1 MVDLYLNHKFLG
13 YKDSYNYYEI
23 DVDKILLLRKSDTE
37 YLLDIMMKIK

>member
-23 DVDKILLLRKSDTE
+23 DVDKILLLKKSDTE

>member
-23 DVDKILLLRKSDTE
+23 DVDEILLLKKSDTE